1 MVLHEQ
7 KKDDMAGCYYII
19 KKKNVIVCML
29 SLNRKLEAFEK
40 EHIWELLQYEVRPSP
55 PTYGSMAEVTY

>member
-1 MVLHEQ
+1 
-7 KKDDMAGCYYII
+7 MAGCYYII

-55 PTYGSMAEVTY
+55 PTDGSMAEVTY